1 MFHGI
6 ALVRKR
12 RTCQAQCLYGK
23 LYDKIA
29 LFIKK
34 ELAVCTLKTSKK
46 ELALLFKHAFPLSFS
61 LFDIVIQ
68 VLDLVT
74 LPFATSEVALA
85 L

>member
-1 MFHGI
+1 MFHRI

-23 LYDKIA
+23 PYHKIA

-34 ELAVCTLKTSKK
+34 APAICTLKTSEQ
-46 ELALLFKHAFPLSFS
+46 ELALLFKRAFSLSFS